1 MTTKLEVSGCHADE
15 NPSERPARCAD
26 LSVSDG
32 SSLREDSD
40 RQGVALD
47 DCESGTGSCDGLKET
62 AVLGS
67 CDADSLEAT
76 PTRPRSALKVAA
88 GSAGANHYA
97 GAEYNTGQPHAH
109 ADDYEHGVHSEAQ
122 LGTYNESVSGTYG
135 HVHDLACEPSAAYY
149 NSGGYGDNSYG
160 ADGYST
166 AGGYDGGTGGGYDW
180 DGYNGGYDEGGDD
193 GDYGGNY

>member
-1 MTTKLEVSGCHADE
+1 MTTKLEVSGCYADE

-76 PTRPRSALKVAA
+76 PTRPRSALKVR
-88 GSAGANHYA
+88 SL
-97 GAEYNTGQPHAH
+97 PHASPPQKQV
-109 ADDYEHGVHSEAQ
+109 GAQ
-122 LGTYNESVSGTYG
+122 RTAKDRRRAQGKGKPLIDSMVPQ
-135 HVHDLACEPSAAYY
+135 DLD
-149 NSGGYGDNSYG
+149 NSGVNRHRRSRG
-160 ADGYST
+160 
-166 AGGYDGGTGGGYDW
+166 
-180 DGYNGGYDEGGDD
+180 
-193 GDYGGNY
+193 